1 MISNEKKDIYKVIDL
16 NFDHFLS
23 QFVRAIFFFKKWFLK
38 YKNCKHNF
46 RIVNNLNETTVN

>member
-23 QFVRAIFFFKKWFLK
+23 QFVRAIFF
-38 YKNCKHNF
+38 
-46 RIVNNLNETTVN
+46 